1 MKNEKDQINAF
12 LGKDTEFEGKLS
24 FTGAVRL
31 DGRFKGE
38 ILTEGTL
45 IVGETALIEADIRVA
60 RIIVSGE
67 IRGNIVAGERIEIKA
82 PAKVFGNIQSPTVII
97 EEGVVFEGNC
107 KMKVATEESDK
118 KVAVLPKEFT
128 LRGSRILAH
137 RFFRAVSLKHCF
149 LVYLM
154 MVGK

>member
-97 EEGVVFEGNC
+97 EEGVVFEGSC

-118 KVAVLPKEFT
+118 KVAVLPKESSKK
-128 LRGSRILAH
+128 L
-137 RFFRAVSLKHCF
+137 
-149 LVYLM
+149 
-154 MVGK
+154 